1 MAQSMR
7 VEAYLPQHV
16 VDELDRVT
24 DNRSEYIREA
34 VVAQLDS
41 ETVIDDE

>member
-1 MAQSMR
+1 MR

-24 DNRSEYIREA
+24 DNRSEYIRHA
-34 VVAQLDS
+34 VKERLD
-41 ETVIDDE
+41 EEKVIK